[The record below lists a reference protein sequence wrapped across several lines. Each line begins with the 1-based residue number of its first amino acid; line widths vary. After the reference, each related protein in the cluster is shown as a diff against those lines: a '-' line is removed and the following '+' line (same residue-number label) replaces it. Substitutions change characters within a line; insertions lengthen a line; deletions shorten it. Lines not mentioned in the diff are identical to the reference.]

1 MIDRIRGGAAS
12 ALAVAAAL
20 LTAASLAQAVP
31 VQGQAVPPQ
40 APGSAGGGVLPVL
53 GGAPSFVDV
62 VAQWPTPTPTPTSTP
77 TPPAASG
84 PHGAPAR
91 QASAP
96 AAAGPLERA
105 LARRSEGNTVL
116 LFLAGL
122 ASIGLLALRRTWAR
136 R

>member
-1 MIDRIRGGAAS
+1 MIDRIRGSAAS

-31 VQGQAVPPQ
+31 VRGQAVPPQ

-53 GGAPSFVDV
+53 GGAPSFVEV
-62 VAQWPTPTPTPTSTP
+62 LAQWPTPTSTPPP

-84 PHGAPAR
+84 PHGAPTR

>member
-1 MIDRIRGGAAS
+1 MIDRIRGSAAS

-31 VQGQAVPPQ
+31 VRGQAVPPQ

-62 VAQWPTPTPTPTSTP
+62 LAQWPTPTPP
-77 TPPAASG
+77 PPAASG
-84 PHGAPAR
+84 PHGAPTR

>member
-20 LTAASLAQAVP
+20 LAAASLAQAVP

-53 GGAPSFVDV
+53 GGAPSFVEV
-62 VAQWPTPTPTPTSTP
+62 LAQWPTPTSTP
-77 TPPAASG
+77 PSIPPAASG

>member
-31 VQGQAVPPQ
+31 VRGQAVPPQ

-53 GGAPSFVDV
+53 GGAPSFVEV
-62 VAQWPTPTPTPTSTP
+62 LAQWPTPTSTP
-77 TPPAASG
+77 PSIPPAASG

-116 LFLAGL
+116 FFLAGL

>member
-31 VQGQAVPPQ
+31 VRGQAVPPQ

-53 GGAPSFVDV
+53 GGAPSFVEV
-62 VAQWPTPTPTPTSTP
+62 LAQWPTPTSTP
-77 TPPAASG
+77 PSIPPAASG

>member
-31 VQGQAVPPQ
+31 VRGQAVPPQ

-62 VAQWPTPTPTPTSTP
+62 LAQWPTPPP